1 MGQNKVPFHIWE
13 GIFDDFKSAG
23 GFDESF
29 RHPIWYQNLQERTQK
44 LLTQYNKDR
53 RIPSYPVAHE
63 HPLTTL
69 AALAAHPTRTLRILD
84 FGGAMG
90 HDFLAVA
97 ASLPEN
103 QPLDYVVVELP
114 EIVEKAKTIF
124 PSDTRITFTNSL
136 PNEAHT
142 FDIVHTASALHYCED
157 WKGTLRDLALLSNKY
172 FSLCDIPAGSIP
184 TFVSLQNFYGS
195 KFRHWFWNIDEFL
208 LAMN

>member
-1 MGQNKVPFHIWE
+1 M
-13 GIFDDFKSAG
+13 
-23 GFDESF
+23 
-29 RHPIWYQNLQERTQK
+29 
-44 LLTQYNKDR
+44 
-53 RIPSYPVAHE
+53 
-63 HPLTTL
+63 
-69 AALAAHPTRTLRILD
+69 
-84 FGGAMG
+84 
-90 HDFLAVA
+90 
-97 ASLPEN
+97 
-103 QPLDYVVVELP
+103 VELP

-157 WKGTLRDLALLSNKY
+157 WKGTLQDLALLSNKY

-208 LAMN
+208 LAMNKIEDMSIVHFQRYEGPFLGKVGPMPMENFPPEYRVGNSCNFILRRK